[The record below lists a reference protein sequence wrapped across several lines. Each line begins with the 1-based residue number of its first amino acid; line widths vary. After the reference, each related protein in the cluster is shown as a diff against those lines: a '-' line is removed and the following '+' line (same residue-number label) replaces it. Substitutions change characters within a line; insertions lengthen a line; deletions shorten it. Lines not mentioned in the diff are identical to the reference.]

1 LRPWLGQFV
10 ARAAAAPCERVTL
23 PRSLRQLT
31 VYGNHIAAL
40 PEALV
45 LHAAQAGLLLWR
57 VRWSQ
62 LSKRL
67 MRFSGLAIHLAAP
80 K

>member
-1 LRPWLGQFV
+1 VQLLRPV
-10 ARAAAAPCERVTL
+10 ACSMARSVTL

-31 VYGNHIAAL
+31 VYGNPIAVL

-45 LHAAQAGLLLWR
+45 LHSAQAGLLLWR
-57 VRWSQ
+57 VRWLQ
-62 LSKRL
+62 FSKRL
-67 MRFSGLAIHLAAP
+67 TRLSGLAIHMAAP